1 LRRSRLRFFAS
12 SIHKLVERW
21 DKCLNKLGGY
31 VKNES
36 TMPKDFTFEF
46 LTGKNLLVF
55 VNLFIFTTPN
65 SVAAAAGNIS
75 QCDCALST
83 SDVIIMM
90 SLL

>member
-1 LRRSRLRFFAS
+1 
-12 SIHKLVERW
+12 
-21 DKCLNKLGGY
+21 
-31 VKNES
+31 
-36 TMPKDFTFEF
+36 MPKDFTFEF